1 MQLYVP
7 PKLMPWVT
15 FGNDTVN
22 LKAGAP
28 EEVKPLYEKLKADI
42 KKSYDTAFPK
52 DGTFPKL

>member
-1 MQLYVP
+1 MQTYVP
-7 PKLMPWVT
+7 HKLMPWVT

-28 EEVKPLYEKLKADI
+28 AEVKLLYEKLKADM